1 MARVLFLVVV
11 ALVVGL
17 VAGEVAGPR
26 EGKTGHGTQNNLSLS
41 GPCFSSPTGLW
52 CGSDCPARCELEV
65 EYRADAI
72 RVLDAYMSFEA
83 TLLLVNRRAVQ
94 VALGADTGA
103 LQSWQLSW
111 AFEPGEKIARG
122 EDGGWMSALRGG
134 TAVLISPGGPGGQPA
149 RVVNAFGAGVIPAG
163 GGGRNFS
170 YDVVRETVTDPE
182 PVHSVRLNGVE
193 CEAIDAADMETMGDD
208 SDECSAPADRHW
220 RYCCGNLLSS
230 PPPSLPPPA
239 IPQYPNAPLSQLPP
253 SPANRSEFSI
263 SSAPLMLP
271 PLPAPGRSESAMW
284 YERLE
289 SIIAVGA
296 FAIVASCSAAF
307 AKCQG
312 TGESSLD
319 ADSPS
324 DRVEA
329 GASHR
334 KRTLLLPGQTP
345 ATLLDDK
352 NGSVVR
358 GAGTST
364 RTVANARVG
373 AASIGEQNIENSE
386 EDVLARPMTFPGA
399 GASSLFA
406 LSSTLAPDQV
416 SEIQLQDVC
425 LGEMLGQGAYGTV
438 HRGEWKKDGEDDVV
452 LVAVKTLHAMTGVS
466 RQEMRAFTREVAVL
480 SRLDHKGI
488 VRLLGAC
495 LRLPHV
501 CIVEELMQGGSL
513 WGFIHGDGS
522 CRFGRRLT
530 YEETL
535 RVAKDVAG
543 AMAFLSTKGII
554 HRDLKSQN
562 VLLASRMWTSD
573 WRGGDY
579 EPIWAKVADFGIAKA
594 HGHTLMTTAGAT
606 QKAPGGQGTPAYMA
620 PELFRGLPDAGMDE
634 KCDAYSYGVMLW
646 ECFTGRVP
654 WDWMANHLQVIFA
667 VAVEGSRL
675 PLPDASESCGVT
687 EELRDLVLQCW
698 KEDPASRPRFK
709 DVERRVEAMR
719 RHLGRL

>member
-1 MARVLFLVVV
+1 M
-11 ALVVGL
+11 
-17 VAGEVAGPR
+17 
-26 EGKTGHGTQNNLSLS
+26 
-41 GPCFSSPTGLW
+41 
-52 CGSDCPARCELEV
+52 
-65 EYRADAI
+65 
-72 RVLDAYMSFEA
+72 
-83 TLLLVNRRAVQ
+83 
-94 VALGADTGA
+94 
-103 LQSWQLSW
+103 
-111 AFEPGEKIARG
+111 
-122 EDGGWMSALRGG
+122 
-134 TAVLISPGGPGGQPA
+134 
-149 RVVNAFGAGVIPAG
+149 
-163 GGGRNFS
+163 
-170 YDVVRETVTDPE
+170 TDPE

-193 CEAIDAADMETMGDD
+193 CEAIDAADVETMGDD

-230 PPPSLPPPA
+230 PPPRCRRRQYLN
-239 IPQYPNAPLSQLPP
+239 IPRAFISVASFTCEPIGVQHIERA
-253 SPANRSEFSI
+253 SEHVAGS
-263 SSAPLMLP
+263 
-271 PLPAPGRSESAMW
+271 GRSESAAW

-307 AKCQG
+307 AKMSGHRQ
-312 TGESSLD
+312 SSLD

-329 GASHR
+329 GVSHR
-334 KRTLLLPGQTP
+334 KRTLLTP
-345 ATLLDDK
+345 WADSRDIIRRQ

-364 RTVANARVG
+364 QTVANARVG
-373 AASIGEQNIENSE
+373 AASVGEQSTENNE

-416 SEIQLQDVC
+416 SEIQLKDVC

-535 RVAKDVAG
+535 RVAKG
-543 AMAFLSTKGII
+543 CCGCHGILV
-554 HRDLKSQN
+554 H
-562 VLLASRMWTSD
+562 
-573 WRGGDY
+573 
-579 EPIWAKVADFGIAKA
+579 
-594 HGHTLMTTAGAT
+594 
-606 QKAPGGQGTPAYMA
+606 QG
-620 PELFRGLPDAGMDE
+620 
-634 KCDAYSYGVMLW
+634 
-646 ECFTGRVP
+646 
-654 WDWMANHLQVIFA
+654 NHP
-667 VAVEGSRL
+667 S
-675 PLPDASESCGVT
+675 
-687 EELRDLVLQCW
+687 
-698 KEDPASRPRFK
+698 
-709 DVERRVEAMR
+709 
-719 RHLGRL
+719 